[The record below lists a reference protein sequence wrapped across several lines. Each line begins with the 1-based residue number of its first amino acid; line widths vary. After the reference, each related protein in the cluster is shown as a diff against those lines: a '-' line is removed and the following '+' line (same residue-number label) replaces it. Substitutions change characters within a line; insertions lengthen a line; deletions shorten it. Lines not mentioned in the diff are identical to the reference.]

1 MEMISDPLVSK
12 GTACSWLIFL
22 SFSNNSNLTKSCPGS
37 FLRPLFHSHLQGAH
51 GLKGNEGP
59 PGPPGPAVST
69 IYRIRIPTLSL
80 SPSVLSL
87 HL

>member
-1 MEMISDPLVSK
+1 MLSLFADKE
-12 GTACSWLIFL
+12 CSVRQNVCFP
-22 SFSNNSNLTKSCPGS
+22 NRCVC